1 MLKNQKYLATCKSL
15 LFSLLLTFLS
25 TPIFSEID
33 ITTIDDWNIFS
44 STENVLIISK
54 DGSIDTRQFL
64 GFKMEQPWCVCKNP
78 VIALKADEELEE
90 GSSIKATIKVDLKR
104 PMEVLLY
111 AWLKLDSGYILFRP
125 KSFPSFRSSSIIEVK
140 SELGR
145 EVFLTKGI
153 DNAMKSSE
161 VMCRSGYLFEE
172 VQKSETAFEMEV

>member
-1 MLKNQKYLATCKSL
+1 MKLFL
-15 LFSLLLTFLS
+15 LILTLCSVQLS
-25 TPIFSEID
+25 AEID

-44 STENVLIISK
+44 STENALIISK

-90 GSSIKATIKVDLKR
+90 GSSMKATIKVDLKR

-125 KSFPSFRSSSIIEVK
+125 KRFPSFRSSSIIEVK
-140 SELGR
+140 SELGK
-145 EVFLTKGI
+145 EVFLSKGI

-161 VMCRSGYLFEE
+161 DMCKSGYLFEE

>member
-1 MLKNQKYLATCKSL
+1 MLKNQKYLATSKSL
-15 LFSLLLTFLS
+15 LFSLLLTLLS
-25 TPIFSEID
+25 TPIFSEVD

-44 STENVLIISK
+44 SSEYTLIVTK
-54 DGSIDTRQFL
+54 DGSNDTKQFL

-78 VIALKADEELEE
+78 VIALQVDEGLEE

-145 EVFLTKGI
+145 EVFISQGI
-153 DNAMKSSE
+153 DNAMKSSQT
-161 VMCRSGYLFEE
+161 MCESGYPFEE
-172 VQKSETAFEMEV
+172 VQDSKTAFEMDV

>member
-1 MLKNQKYLATCKSL
+1 MRLVILILT
-15 LFSLLLTFLS
+15 LFCLQL
-25 TPIFSEID
+25 PAEID

-90 GSSIKATIKVDLKR
+90 GSSMKATIKVDLKR
-104 PMEVLLY
+104 PMEVLLH
-111 AWLKLDSGYILFRP
+111 AWLKLDSGYTLFRP
-125 KSFPSFRSSSIIEVK
+125 KSFPSFRGASIIEVK
-140 SELGR
+140 SEFGK
-145 EVFLTKGI
+145 EVFLSKGI

-161 VMCRSGYLFEE
+161 YMCKSGYLFEK

>member
-1 MLKNQKYLATCKSL
+1 MK
-15 LFSLLLTFLS
+15 LFTL
-25 TPIFSEID
+25 IFTLFCLQLPAQID

-104 PMEVLLY
+104 PMEVLLH
-111 AWLKLDSGYILFRP
+111 AWLKLDSGYILFTP
-125 KSFPSFRSSSIIEVK
+125 KSFPSFRSSTIIEVK

-145 EVFLTKGI
+145 EVFVSQGI
-153 DNAMKSSE
+153 DNAMKSSQT
-161 VMCRSGYLFEE
+161 MCESGYPFED
-172 VQKSETAFEMEV
+172 VQDSKTAFEMDV

>member
-44 STENVLIISK
+44 STEYSLIISK
-54 DGSIDTRQFL
+54 DGSIDTKQFL
-64 GFKMEQPWCVCKNP
+64 GFKMEQPWCICKNP

-90 GSSIKATIKVDLKR
+90 GSSMKATIKVDLKR
-104 PMEVLLY
+104 PMEVLLH

-125 KSFPSFRSSSIIEVK
+125 KRFPSFRSSSIIEVK
-140 SELGR
+140 SELGK
-145 EVFLTKGI
+145 EVFLSKGI

-161 VMCRSGYLFEE
+161 DMCKSGYLFEE

>member
-1 MLKNQKYLATCKSL
+1 MKLYLL
-15 LFSLLLTFLS
+15 ILILFCLQLTA
-25 TPIFSEID
+25 EID

-44 STENVLIISK
+44 STENTLIITK
-54 DGSIDTRQFL
+54 DGNIDTKQFL

-90 GSSIKATIKVDLKR
+90 GSSMKATIKVDLKR

-125 KSFPSFRSSSIIEVK
+125 KRFPSFRSSSIIEVK
-140 SELGR
+140 SELGK
-145 EVFLTKGI
+145 EVFLSKGI

-161 VMCRSGYLFEE
+161 DMCKSGYLFEE
-172 VQKSETAFEMEV
+172 VEKSETSFEMEV

>member
-1 MLKNQKYLATCKSL
+1 MKLFL
-15 LFSLLLTFLS
+15 LILTLCS
-25 TPIFSEID
+25 VQLPAEID

-44 STENVLIISK
+44 STKNALIISK

-90 GSSIKATIKVDLKR
+90 GSSMKATIKVDLKR
-104 PMEVLLY
+104 PMEVLLH
-111 AWLKLDSGYILFRP
+111 AWLKLDSGYTLFRP
-125 KSFPSFRSSSIIEVK
+125 KSFPSFRGASIIEVK
-140 SELGR
+140 SEFGK
-145 EVFLTKGI
+145 EVFLSKGI

-161 VMCRSGYLFEE
+161 YMCKSGYLFEE

>member
-1 MLKNQKYLATCKSL
+1 MK
-15 LFSLLLTFLS
+15 LFTL
-25 TPIFSEID
+25 IFTLFCLQLPAEID

-90 GSSIKATIKVDLKR
+90 GSSMKATIKVDLKR

-125 KSFPSFRSSSIIEVK
+125 KRFPSFRSSSIIEVK

-145 EVFLTKGI
+145 EVFLSKGI

-161 VMCRSGYLFEE
+161 DMCKSGYLFEE